1 MIFQASS
8 IFSFDFM
15 KIPRP
20 ALRKELKVIL
30 EYEPSQDAEKRLQM
44 AFGIILRNLKL
55 RKRRK
60 LLTSLQNDVK

>member
-1 MIFQASS
+1 MPKNPGS
-8 IFSFDFM
+8 D
-15 KIPRP
+15 KI
-20 ALRKELKVIL
+20 KVIL